1 MISNNLH
8 IPFIQ
13 ADTFSR
19 RSVQTLIVANMIP
32 LIGVVFFEWSLFAI
46 MYLYW
51 LENVIIG
58 VFNVLRMSR
67 AEGVIDPKHTIEMG
81 DKPYTDERRTALI
94 VFFVVHYGIFTT
106 VHGAFISI
114 VFGPYDIGLISAL
127 AGVLG
132 LIVSH
137 WVSYVTNYIG
147 AGEYKKVSAP
157 TLFILPYKRIIILHM
172 SIIFGGF
179 LVFLLGVPTIAL
191 GCFIFMKTWVDVW
204 LHTREHD
211 GLRSTEEAIL
221 TSKI

>member
-13 ADTFSR
+13 TDTFSR
-19 RSVQTLIVANMIP
+19 RSVQTLIVANTIP
-32 LIGVVFFEWSLFAI
+32 LVGVIFFGWSLFAI

-58 VFNVLRMSR
+58 IFNVLRMSR

-81 DKPYTDERRTALI
+81 DTPYTDERRTALI

-106 VHGAFISI
+106 VHGAFISL
-114 VFGPYDIGLISAL
+114 VFGPYDIDLISAL
-127 AGVLG
+127 VGVLG
-132 LIVSH
+132 LIGSH
-137 WVSYVTNYIG
+137 WVSYATNYIG

-157 TLFILPYKRIIILHM
+157 ILFILPYKRIIILHI
-172 SIIFGGF
+172 SIIVGAF
-179 LVFLLGVPTIAL
+179 LVFLLGAPTIAL
-191 GCFIFMKTWVDVW
+191 ACFILMKTWVDVW

-211 GLRSTEEAIL
+211 GLRPTEEDIL
-221 TSKI
+221 IAKM